1 MNKLATRTISGAVY
15 VLIVIGSIYA
25 GSLLA
30 RHNSPY
36 LAHDVGNFI
45 FTVIFFIIGLI
56 GIHEVNANLRRH
68 GDESNRG
75 LAYAIGIITF
85 WIEYIWLNGRNLIN
99 DHVAFS
105 MTAALL
111 PALAMVVFLVQLWRE
126 DKNPFASIGYTLL
139 PSIWVMTPMALMT
152 HIHSESAGLMMMV
165 FILIWVNDSFAYLTG
180 MLIGRHK
187 MWERH
192 SPNKTW
198 EGTAGGLL
206 FCIVAAMVFG
216 PLFDTQ
222 TLAFTRTDWLVTALI
237 CSILGTLGDLV
248 ESMFKRYCGVKDSGT
263 IMPGHGGI
271 LDRFDSM
278 LMSAPFVAAY
288 IVILQL

>member
-198 EGTAGGLL
+198 EGTIGGAL
-206 FCIVAAMVFG
+206 FCIAAAILAGPHFDADTHVAGWAVIG
-216 PLFDTQ
+216 
-222 TLAFTRTDWLVTALI
+222 LI
-237 CSILGTLGDLV
+237 CSVAGTLGDLV
-248 ESMFKRYCGVKDSGT
+248 ESMFKRYCGVKDSGK
-263 IMPGHGGI
+263 IMPGHGGV
-271 LDRFDSM
+271 LDRFDSI
-278 LMSAPFVAAY
+278 LMTVPFVML
-288 IVILQL
+288 IIGILNM